1 MLGGGPAGIPS
12 GVGAG
17 MGAVITAFR
26 PDDRLEA
33 ACRSVA
39 DQVALVV
46 VVDDGSPSGHED
58 VLRRCADLGAV
69 VVRHDANRGVGAA
82 LDTGLDEL
90 RARLGDGLSHVLTL
104 DQDSRTPPGYV
115 HALLAA
121 EAAAFGAGLRP
132 GLVGPARAGAVRAA
146 GSGTGSA
153 EGYVPS
159 REPIQSGL
167 LVTRAA
173 LDELGDFDATLFIDG
188 VDTDYYLR
196 ARSAGL
202 DVVAAPGTRLEHAL
216 GSEHALLGG
225 GRGPQVVHAAA
236 FRYYYIAR
244 NRVHLVRRHG
254 RRHLGWAV
262 AAVARDVRHLL
273 VVTLLVPGRL
283 ERLRRTRAGL
293 ADGLRGVL
301 GPDPRAARGAAA
313 HDSAG

>member
-1 MLGGGPAGIPS
+1 
-12 GVGAG
+12 

-39 DQVALVV
+39 DQVGLVV
-46 VVDDGSPSGHED
+46 VVDDGSPPGHED

-69 VVRHDANRGVGAA
+69 VVRHGANRGVGAA

-115 HALLAA
+115 DALLTA
-121 EAAAFGAGLRP
+121 EAAARAAGLRP

-146 GSGTGSA
+146 GVGAG
-153 EGYVPS
+153 EGYVIS

-167 LVTRAA
+167 LIARAA
-173 LDELGDFDATLFIDG
+173 LDEVGDFDAALFIDG

-196 ARSAGL
+196 TRSAGL
-202 DVVAAPGTRLEHAL
+202 AVVAAPGTRLEHAL
-216 GSEHALLGG
+216 GSEHEVLGA
-225 GRGPQVVHAAA
+225 GRGPRVVHAAA

-254 RRHLGWAV
+254 RRHPGWAV
-262 AAVARDVRHLL
+262 SAVARDVRHLL
-273 VVTLLVPGRL
+273 LVTLLVPGRRV
-283 ERLRRTRAGL
+283 RLARSWTGL
-293 ADGLRGVL
+293 VDGLRGVL
-301 GPDPRAARGAAA
+301 GPDPR
-313 HDSAG
+313 HVS

>member
-12 GVGAG
+12 GV
-17 MGAVITAFR
+17 GAVITAFR

-46 VVDDGSPSGHED
+46 VVDDGSPPGHED
-58 VLRRCADLGAV
+58 VLGRCADLGAV
-69 VVRHDANRGVGAA
+69 VVRHGANRGVGAA
-82 LDTGLDEL
+82 LDTGLAEV
-90 RARLGDGLSHVLTL
+90 RARLGAGLSHVLTL

-115 HALLAA
+115 GALLAA
-121 EAAAFGAGLRP
+121 EAAARGAGRRP

-146 GSGTGSA
+146 SAGTGSG
-153 EGYVPS
+153 EGYALG

-216 GSEHALLGG
+216 GSEHEVLGG
-225 GRGPQVVHAAA
+225 GRGPRVVHAAA

-254 RRHLGWAV
+254 RRHPGWAIG
-262 AAVARDVRHLL
+262 AVARDVRHLAL
-273 VVTLLVPGRL
+273 VTVLVPGRG
-283 ERLRRTRAGL
+283 ERLARTAAGL
-293 ADGLRGVL
+293 VDGLRGVL
-301 GPDPRAARGAAA
+301 GPDPRR
-313 HDSAG
+313 